1 MDSPSSSPDG
11 FGGAILRGG
20 GATAPRGGAEPRAR
34 RGAPG
39 DPPALR
45 IEGLSSG
52 YGDVP
57 IVREVGFA
65 VERGEVLAIMGRNGA
80 GKTTLVDSIAGLL
93 PVSAGS
99 IDLEGRDVTS
109 LDASARARLGLGYVP
124 QGRGIFARLSVEE
137 NLRMGAAIGG
147 RPERADLE
155 RAFEWF
161 PILEERRRQRA
172 GTLSGGEQQMLA
184 IGRVMTGSP
193 TLLVL
198 DEPSEGI
205 QPSIVQAI
213 ARVIARQNREAGLTV
228 LLVEQNVDLVYLAAD
243 RCGVMNKGSVETW
256 LAPDSLADPRTV
268 RRYLAL

>member
-1 MDSPSSSPDG
+1 MDSPSSSPEGFDG
-11 FGGAILRGG
+11 AAL
-20 GATAPRGGAEPRAR
+20 RGGAEPRAR
-34 RGAPG
+34 RGAPNA
-39 DPPALR
+39 PPALR
-45 IEGLSSG
+45 IEGVSSG
-52 YGDVP
+52 YGGIP
-57 IVREVGFA
+57 IVREVSFA
-65 VERGEVLAIMGRNGA
+65 VERGEVLAIMGRNGV
-80 GKTTLVDSIAGLL
+80 GKTTLADSIAGLL
-93 PVSAGS
+93 PVSAGR

-109 LDASARARLGLGYVP
+109 LDASARARLGVGYVP

-137 NLRMGAAIGG
+137 NLRMGSTIGG
-147 RPERADLE
+147 RPESADLE

-184 IGRVMTGSP
+184 IGRVMAGSP
-193 TLLVL
+193 VLLVL

-205 QPSIVQAI
+205 QPSIVQMI
-213 ARVIARQNREAGLTV
+213 ARVITRHNREAGLTV

-256 LAPDSLADPRTV
+256 LDPDSLADERTV